1 MHFPRPMKPI
11 VHAVVLGLAAA
22 ACASTPPPTARVS
35 ASESSIRAASELGA
49 SQTPEAQLHLTMAQ
63 DQLAKAKQLIK
74 DGDHEKASWLL
85 SRAQADGELSVAL
98 AREAQAKA
106 KASETQA
113 KVREAAPQV
122 APVDQGAR

>member
-1 MHFPRPMKPI
+1 MKPI
-11 VHAVVLGLAAA
+11 ILVGFIVVATA

-35 ASESSIRAASELGA
+35 ASESAIRAASELGA

-63 DQLAKAKQLIK
+63 DQLGKAKQLIK
-74 DGDHEKASWLL
+74 DGEHEKASWLL

-106 KASETQA
+106 KATETQA
-113 KVREAAPQV
+113 KVRDAAPQV
-122 APVDQGAR
+122 APANPSQAR

>member
-1 MHFPRPMKPI
+1 MKPI
-11 VHAVVLGLAAA
+11 IPIGFIVLAAA

-35 ASESSIRAASELGA
+35 ASESAIRAASELGA
-49 SQTPEAQLHLTMAQ
+49 AQTPEAQLHLTMAQ
-63 DQLAKAKQLIK
+63 DELTKAKQLIR
-74 DGDHEKASWLL
+74 DGEHEKASWLL

-113 KVREAAPQV
+113 KVREATTEV
-122 APVDQGAR
+122 APVNPSQAR